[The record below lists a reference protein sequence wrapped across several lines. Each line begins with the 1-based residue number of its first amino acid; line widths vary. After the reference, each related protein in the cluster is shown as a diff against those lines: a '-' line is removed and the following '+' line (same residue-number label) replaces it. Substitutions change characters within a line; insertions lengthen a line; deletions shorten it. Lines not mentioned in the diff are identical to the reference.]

1 MKSKYLLGLV
11 TAMFCCTAGA
21 SEFVYKI
28 HESGLTATSPPL
40 VAPPAPSA
48 PTVWATATSTIS
60 IDSSGLV
67 ASNNNTTGGWQEAQA
82 SNGHASGKWYWET
95 AFDSGAQAWSLGM
108 QSGPPTPTVVG
119 YSGYAYMGYTGR
131 LENNGAYVSTGTT
144 ATTGVTIGIAA
155 DLDKGTIAF
164 TVNCTPLPQNITFTT
179 GATLFPTVTLIYTS
193 KATANFGS
201 SAFKCAV
208 PTGYQAGW

>member
-40 VAPPAPSA
+40 VAPSA
-48 PTVWATATSTIS
+48 PTV
-60 IDSSGLV
+60 G
-67 ASNNNTTGGWQEAQA
+67 
-82 SNGHASGKWYWET
+82 
-95 AFDSGAQAWSLGM
+95 
-108 QSGPPTPTVVG
+108 
-119 YSGYAYMGYTGR
+119 
-131 LENNGAYVSTGTT
+131 
-144 ATTGVTIGIAA
+144 
-155 DLDKGTIAF
+155 
-164 TVNCTPLPQNITFTT
+164 
-179 GATLFPTVTLIYTS
+179 
-193 KATANFGS
+193 ATANFGS